1 MSSDIDKIIVL
12 GNLLK
17 GMITMATNERKGIT
31 VKIDAELHAEVR
43 QYLEKHEMTMAE
55 FVTIALQD
63 ELHPKINLR
72 EEKNMGNMRT
82 LAFQVPEELF
92 QKIKDYLQRNN
103 MTQKDFVI
111 GLIET
116 EIDRDLTQ
124 RAAINDVHT
133 ESEEMSSEEQK
144 EAQETAPVND
154 CESVLKEVE
163 EEYGEQENDDFS
175 EDFEAEEEECETLD
189 EDEELEEGLDEDE
202 DMIEKQDESEGM
214 VMSMGM

>member
-1 MSSDIDKIIVL
+1 MS
-12 GNLLK
+12 
-17 GMITMATNERKGIT
+17 TNEKKGIT

-43 QYLEKHEMTMAE
+43 QFLDEHEMTMAE
-55 FVTIALQD
+55 FVTLALQD
-63 ELHPKINLR
+63 ELRPKINLQ
-72 EEKNMGNMRT
+72 EGKNMRNMRT

-124 RAAINDVHT
+124 RAAINEVHT
-133 ESEEMSSEEQK
+133 ESEEMSEEQQK

-154 CESVLKEVE
+154 CESVSEKVE
-163 EEYGEQENDDFS
+163 NEYGEQENNDFL
-175 EDFEAEEEECETLD
+175 EDFEAEEEECETFD

-202 DMIEKQDESEGM
+202 EQCEDEDIIKEQEESEGM

>member
-1 MSSDIDKIIVL
+1 MS
-12 GNLLK
+12 
-17 GMITMATNERKGIT
+17 TNEKKGIT

-43 QYLEKHEMTMAE
+43 QFLDKHEMTMAE

-63 ELHPKINLR
+63 ELHPKINLQ
-72 EEKNMGNMRT
+72 EGKNMGNMRT

-124 RAAINDVHT
+124 RAAINEVHT
-133 ESEEMSSEEQK
+133 ESEEMAEEQK
-144 EAQETAPVND
+144 EGQETAPVND
-154 CESVLKEVE
+154 CESVLEEVE

-175 EDFEAEEEECETLD
+175 EDFEVEEKECETLD
-189 EDEELEEGLDEDE
+189 EDEELEEGLDEYE
-202 DMIEKQDESEGM
+202 DMIEEQEESEGM

>member
-1 MSSDIDKIIVL
+1 MS
-12 GNLLK
+12 
-17 GMITMATNERKGIT
+17 TNEKKGIT

-43 QYLEKHEMTMAE
+43 QYLERHEMTMAE

-63 ELHPKINLR
+63 ELHPKINLQ
-72 EEKNMGNMRT
+72 EGKNMGNMRT

-133 ESEEMSSEEQK
+133 ESEEMSEEQK
-144 EAQETAPVND
+144 EAQETASVND
-154 CESVLKEVE
+154 CESVSEEIE
-163 EEYGEQENDDFS
+163 EEYREQENDDFS
-175 EDFEAEEEECETLD
+175 ENFEAEEEECETLD
-189 EDEELEEGLDEDE
+189 EDEELEEELDEDE
-202 DMIEKQDESEGM
+202 EQCEDEDIIEEQEESDGL

>member
-1 MSSDIDKIIVL
+1 MS
-12 GNLLK
+12 
-17 GMITMATNERKGIT
+17 TNEKKGIT

-43 QYLEKHEMTMAE
+43 QFLDKHEMTMAE
-55 FVTIALQD
+55 FVTMALQD
-63 ELHPKINLR
+63 ELHPKINLQ
-72 EEKNMGNMRT
+72 EGKNMGNMRT

-124 RAAINDVHT
+124 RAAINNVHM
-133 ESEEMSSEEQK
+133 ESEEKSEEQK

-154 CESVLKEVE
+154 CESVSEEVK
-163 EEYGEQENDDFS
+163 EEYREQENDDFS
-175 EDFEAEEEECETLD
+175 EDFEAVEEEVESMDEESEEEF
-189 EDEELEEGLDEDE
+189 EDEEQYEDE
-202 DMIEKQDESEGM
+202 DMIEEQEESEGM